1 MSRGRWRHPRHK
13 TAGVYTIR
21 MARVNITMPDDLYSQ
36 AKEARL
42 NVSQLAQQAVA
53 AELSRLAKIAALD
66 RYLAELESEHGPTS
80 DSERSDAKVWVDQIL
95 GPTNTQRSA

>member
-1 MSRGRWRHPRHK
+1 M
-13 TAGVYTIR
+13 R
-21 MARVNITMPDDLYSQ
+21 MARVNITMSDDLYSRAKQ
-36 AKEARL
+36 ASL

-80 DSERSDAKVWVDQIL
+80 DSERADAEAWADQIL
-95 GPTNTQRSA
+95 GPSNTQRPA